1 MNSTPAASKV
11 SWINFK
17 FPAVALGAPLNDSI
31 LLIVLTPT
39 KLSLARVSTVQPSAA
54 RAIFICSEVII
65 DKLAIWQYLCHMT
78 HFMPIIR
85 CCLGKLE
92 GAYASSTL
100 RSYYADATAFVDWC
114 QARNIT
120 PFPLT
125 SATLRAYIDG
135 DQDRYTYSSMRR
147 RISGLRRVNA
157 FLGHHDETRTEE
169 VYLAIRRLKRAT
181 FQVSRQAA
189 GINSDFL
196 EKMIASQTSTL
207 TGIRNRA
214 LLSVGYDFLA
224 RRSELVA
231 LRGNDIR
238 FEPDGTLRGIIR
250 RSKADQY
257 GRGRLV
263 FGSRRSAKL
272 LRHWL
277 KLKPRAIDAIF
288 CAVNHQTCLDR
299 ALCDR
304 SVNDIIKRGSL
315 RVKGC
320 EKPRE
325 QDLSGHSLRVGAAQ
339 DLLRG
344 GHDLAAI
351 MRAGGWSD
359 AASVSRYIRYAE
371 HNIWA

>member
-1 MNSTPAASKV
+1 
-11 SWINFK
+11 
-17 FPAVALGAPLNDSI
+17 
-31 LLIVLTPT
+31 
-39 KLSLARVSTVQPSAA
+39 
-54 RAIFICSEVII
+54 
-65 DKLAIWQYLCHMT
+65 MT

-196 EKMIASQTSTL
+196 EKMIASQPSTL

-214 LLSVGYDFLA
+214 LLSIGYDFLA

-231 LRGNDIR
+231 LRGDDIR

-304 SVNDIIKRGSL
+304 SVNDIIKGGSL

-339 DLLRG
+339 DLLRAG
-344 GHDLAAI
+344 TTLRQSCVRGAGVTPRAYRATYDTPNIIFGPKPAKTYSPLANGKTPEKPSPHPQPIATTVAAPVG
-351 MRAGGWSD
+351 RPRRKAGD
-359 AASVSRYIRYAE
+359 
-371 HNIWA
+371 NIGQKRQFRQA